1 MILHVEQKVALT
13 LEGRRLTDDLGENI
27 RTVVLRSN
35 LGWEDL
41 SFGLSLLNES
51 CLVLSMEITLSRLT
65 LPVTLG
71 GALSSGAPR
80 YVLSVKC

>member
-27 RTVVLRSN
+27 RTAVLRSN

-51 CLVLSMEITLSRLT
+51 CLVLSMEITLDARSRESDLDRSIV
-65 LPVTLG
+65 VTTND
-71 GALSSGAPR
+71 
-80 YVLSVKC
+80 